1 MTLPTR
7 KIRLI
12 LELRRAGITD
22 TGILSAFEHV
32 PRERFVPAA
41 FADQAWEDTAL
52 PIGHGQT
59 ISQPT
64 VVGRMLDALRPDA
77 GLKVLEIGTGSG
89 YQTAIL
95 SHVFRR
101 VYSVEREA
109 RFLFGAQETLTD
121 LKRYNVTARAGD
133 GSLGWPEQAPFER
146 IIVSAAAE
154 EVPPLLWDQLAEGGI
169 LVAPLGE
176 ERGEQRLM
184 SFIRTADAPEVS
196 DLGPVRFLPLV
207 AGRAERRI
215 AV

>member
-1 MTLPTR
+1 MAISPDDFKAALGR
-7 KIRLI
+7 W
-12 LELRRAGITD
+12 A
-22 TGILSAFEHV
+22 TGV
-32 PRERFVPAA
+32 
-41 FADQAWEDTAL
+41 
-52 PIGHGQT
+52 T
-59 ISQPT
+59 I
-64 VVGRMLDALRPDA
+64 
-77 GLKVLEIGTGSG
+77 
-89 YQTAIL
+89 
-95 SHVFRR
+95 
-101 VYSVEREA
+101 
-109 RFLFGAQETLTD
+109 
-121 LKRYNVTARAGD
+121 VTARAGD